1 MIKANTSLSSKL
13 PRSGTSIFA
22 VMSGLAREHNA
33 INLSQGFPDFPVDAR
48 LMDRVSH
55 FMQQGMNQY
64 APMPG
69 VPELRQA
76 IAQKVESLYGVAY
89 DAGDEVTITPGATYG
104 IYAAITASIKEGDEV
119 IIFTPAYDCYGPAV
133 ELNGGKP
140 VYLQLQ
146 APDYRI
152 DWEEVKQV
160 INHKTRM
167 MVINTPHNPS
177 GTVLTAEDLQTLE
190 QITAGSD
197 ILILSDEV
205 YEHVIFDNVRHE
217 SVLHYPELVKR
228 SFVVF
233 SFGKTFHAT
242 GWKMGY
248 CLAPASLMAEYR
260 KVHQFLA
267 FSVNTPVQYALA
279 EYMQEPANYLNVAS
293 FYQEKRNTFLNLLS
307 GSRFSV
313 KPAGGTYFQTVGYEN
328 ITDEDDEAFARRLTI
343 EHKVA
348 SIPVSVFFHQKR
360 DDKMLR
366 FCFAKG
372 SDTLEK
378 AAEILCKI

>member
-1 MIKANTSLSSKL
+1 
-13 PRSGTSIFA
+13 
-22 VMSGLAREHNA
+22 MSGLAYEHGA
-33 INLSQGFPDFPVDAR
+33 INLSQGFPDFPVDAQ
-48 LMDRVSH
+48 LIDRVH
-55 FMQQGMNQY
+55 HYMKKGFNQY

-69 VPELRQA
+69 VSELREA
-76 IAQKVESLYGVAY
+76 IAQKVRSIY
-89 DAGDEVTITPGATYG
+89 DVGYDVQDEITITPGATYG
-104 IYAAITASIKEGDEV
+104 IYAAITAAVKEGDEV
-119 IIFTPAYDCYGPAV
+119 IIFTPAYDCYAPAV

-140 VYLQLQ
+140 VYLQLP

-152 DWEEVKQV
+152 DWEEVKQAV
-160 INHKTRM
+160 NHKTRM
-167 MVINTPHNPS
+167 IIINTPHNPS
-177 GTVLTAEDLQTLE
+177 GTVLSAEDVQTLE
-190 QITAGSD
+190 RITSGSD

-205 YEHVIFDNVRHE
+205 YEHVIFDGKRHE
-217 SVLHYPELVKR
+217 SVLYYPELVKR

-248 CLAPASLMAEYR
+248 CLAPAGLTAEYR

-267 FSVNTPVQYALA
+267 FSVNTPVQFALA
-279 EYMQEPANYLNVAS
+279 EYMAEPANYLNVAQ
-293 FYQEKRNTFLNLLS
+293 FYEEKRNNFLNLLS
-307 GSRFSV
+307 GSRFSI
-313 KPAGGTYFQTVGYEN
+313 KPAAGTYFQTVGYEN
-328 ITDEDDEAFARRLTI
+328 ISDEDDEAFARRLTTD
-343 EHKVA
+343 HKVA

-372 SDTLEK
+372 NETLEK